1 MNKFETDLE
10 WNGAKMQKFI
20 DRKGKREFDM
30 YVDRPTDVPIKLTKQ
45 KLSAKAAAA
54 KKRRD
59 IAMAKTPARKA
70 KKAQNQRLGQRSDSD
85 IHHMPNGKVKR
96 VSIKNNRGNF
106 GQGTKNE

>member
-1 MNKFETDLE
+1 MKTSPF
-10 WNGAKMQKFI
+10 K
-20 DRKGKREFDM
+20 
-30 YVDRPTDVPIKLTKQ
+30 VTKQ

-59 IAMAKTPARKA
+59 IEFAKTPARKA

-85 IHHMPNGKVKR
+85 IHHTGSGVKR

-106 GQGTKNE
+106 GLGTKNE